1 MFIIDTQKYNPK
13 ANNVNTVPDDKN
25 NAVKNPVSNSF
36 ANTLCSF
43 YLVN

>member
-13 ANNVNTVPDDKN
+13 AKNVNTVPDDKN
-25 NAVKNPVSNSF
+25 NAVKNPIANSF
-36 ANTLCSF
+36 DNALYSF